1 MQVNANQFWLRGRGL
16 YLLTYKP
23 LPLKATRIIYA
34 NCVHCRYD
42 NISSLTKEMAQ
53 NVREELKAVKEDKQ
67 RLEGGLANVNR
78 VIERV
83 QTTSKQSKEKIKER
97 FEKLRSCLSRRETK
111 LLEELEEYISN
122 HLETLESQKR

>member
-1 MQVNANQFWLRGRGL
+1 
-16 YLLTYKP
+16 
-23 LPLKATRIIYA
+23 
-34 NCVHCRYD
+34 
-42 NISSLTKEMAQ
+42 MAQ

-97 FEKLRSCLSRRETK
+97 FEMLRSCLSRRETK